1 MELIFGHDHKFRLID
16 GKYYSTGGLSEDI
29 LMRYVNIFGTI
40 TVVARVIKEF
50 DIKDRYS
57 LINNP
62 RIKIINRKE
71 ISHSELETLVKDKKV
86 IVRLPSIIGSE
97 IAHICKKN
105 KYNYFAEVVACA
117 FNSYW
122 YHSFRGKLV
131 ALPAD
136 IITKG
141 HVKSANYVLYVTDKF
156 LQSRYP
162 TNGIA
167 INCSDV
173 ILSCPEDKMIQER
186 RVRVGQNNKKYIL
199 GTISAIDVKY
209 KGQEYVIRALSEL
222 KKKGIINFEYQLV
235 GNGNSDR
242 LLNIAKKYNVLDQ
255 IKIMG
260 GLPHEKIF
268 DWLKSIDIY
277 IQPSVIEGLPRA
289 LIEAMSC
296 GVPCLGS
303 NTGGIPELLN
313 KDALFRKKDIH
324 QISRIL
330 ENISDEWLIRKSNE
344 SFIRALDFD
353 EHVLNEK
360 RNGIYIKYCETSYE
374 KSSIN

>member
-50 DIKDRYS
+50 DVKDRYS

-105 KYNYFAEVVACA
+105 KCNYFAEVVACA

-353 EHVLNEK
+353 ENVLNEK
-360 RNGIYIKYCETSYE
+360 RNGIYIKYCEG
-374 KSSIN
+374 